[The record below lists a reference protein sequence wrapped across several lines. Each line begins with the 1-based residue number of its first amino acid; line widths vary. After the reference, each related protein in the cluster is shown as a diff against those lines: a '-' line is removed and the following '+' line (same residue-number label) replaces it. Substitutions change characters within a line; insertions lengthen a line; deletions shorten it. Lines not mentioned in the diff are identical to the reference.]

1 MLVLDFD
8 MKILFQNLR
17 EVKRSVFSTYLSVEA
32 NDFNIVVAWMIGI
45 HVVPHGYVARV
56 FIAASG
62 T

>member
-1 MLVLDFD
+1 
-8 MKILFQNLR
+8 MKILFQTLK

-32 NDFNIVVAWMIGI
+32 IDFNIVVAWMIGI
-45 HVVPHGYVARV
+45 QVVHHGYVDRV